1 MQGRKLMW
9 VVIAEGMMCRLVR
22 KSREYFWSKMIGRLA
37 AVDSSIRATA
47 NMSRYI
53 KRLSSPLAVI
63 CALGRKVAMKA
74 FHVCRGIWEKKRA

>member
-1 MQGRKLMW
+1 
-9 VVIAEGMMCRLVR
+9 
-22 KSREYFWSKMIGRLA
+22 MIGRLA

-63 CALGRKVAMKA
+63 CALGGKVAMKA
-74 FHVCRGIWEKKRA
+74 FHVCQGIWEKRA